1 VNEYANEMVM
11 MDVMVRV
18 TDQMRMNDL
27 WVEMEEWRWKGEMMN
42 GYFEHSK

>member
-1 VNEYANEMVM
+1 VNEYAHEMVM
-11 MDVMVRV
+11 MVRV

-27 WVEMEEWRWKGEMMN
+27 WAEMEEWRWKGEMMK